1 MCTAGFRDLGN
12 HLRFLP
18 TTGKERKGRWSQSY
32 FLRIT
37 VCAVSLLSRSSG
49 HCLGVS
55 ILEPTKQCPA
65 TVSPAQQ
72 GRLKKYERVMSLI
85 SGSSKDSQG
94 DDTCAGI

>member
-1 MCTAGFRDLGN
+1 MYSRVQGSGEPSQISAYHREGE
-12 HLRFLP
+12 
-18 TTGKERKGRWSQSY
+18 ERPVEPKLFPEDQ
-32 FLRIT
+32 